1 MSSLTDDQ
9 IAAARSVDLLS
20 YLQSHEPGAIRKSGP
35 NEYCLREHDSLK
47 ISNGKWF
54 WFSRGLGS
62 NNALDFLVQV
72 RDMEFKEAVETLANG
87 RSAPAIFSAP
97 RSPPEQEK
105 PKPLLCLP
113 IPNQN
118 NHRAIAYLMGRGISK
133 EVIDACI
140 SRRILYESRR
150 HHNCVFV
157 GRNAE
162 GKVRFACERGT
173 SGNWKRDLD
182 GSDKRFSF
190 AIPARI
196 AGNTTLNVYEAP
208 VDLLSAASLRP
219 KLWSLQHHLSLG
231 GVSARALDQYLSDH
245 PHIRCVNLC
254 LDNDRA
260 GRCATAKLTKYLRE
274 KGCIVTNAPPAS
286 GKDYNAHL
294 QNIRQTQKQAGRP
307 HKEAAVTI

>member
-1 MSSLTDDQ
+1 MPPLTDEQ
-9 IAAARSVDLLS
+9 ITAARAVDLLS
-20 YLQSHEPGAIRKSGP
+20 YLQSHEPGSIKKSGP
-35 NEYCLREHDSLK
+35 HEYCLREHDSLK

-54 WFSRGLGS
+54 WFSRGFGS
-62 NNALDFLVQV
+62 NNALDFLIQV
-72 RDMEFKEAVETLANG
+72 RGFEFTRAVSILADG
-87 RSAPAIFSAP
+87 RGAPALFSGSCA
-97 RSPPEQEK
+97 PPEPEK
-105 PKPLLCLP
+105 PKPLLTLP

-133 EVIDACI
+133 EVINTCI
-140 SRRILYESRR
+140 SRRIMYESRR

-157 GRNAE
+157 GKNAE
-162 GKVRFACERGT
+162 SKIRFACERGT
-173 SGNWKRDLD
+173 SGNWKKDLD

-190 AIPARI
+190 SIPARI

-208 VDLLSAASLRP
+208 VDMLSAASIRP

-260 GRCATAKLTKYLRE
+260 GRRATKRLTKHLVE
-274 KGCIVTNAPPAS
+274 KGCIVTNTPPAS

-294 QNIRQTQKQAGRP
+294 QNIRKEQKAAGRP
-307 HKEAAVTI
+307 LAAISL